1 MFKSQEVSGVDH
13 KCVLV
18 KGIGLEKIPGFPETT
33 ILYIQPCASIRG
45 RVNCELRLGI
55 PDKGAEEEFFS
66 FPLLSKLLLTY
77 SDRFAETRISDN
89 LGVARIQWRGKKI
102 LIFRNGR
109 IVIREALSESDV
121 HASLDFLSKLLAA
134 SVLCDNCEKPLLNCA
149 AGLCQTCSRIS
160 TILTKVPQN
169 LLRSQIRARFD
180 TLLLTVSK
188 QKARIERLI
197 REPSLVTP
205 SLLDSDV
212 QTQIVRTARLILD
225 LIVSSADRVELISG
239 IALLRQAW
247 DFEFFANILQR
258 VEIESTAVR
267 TADRNALNHFFRLL
281 DASHIYLQDLVCALD
296 SETIRVRLES
306 DHKAVLDCLK
316 KLKEESEKSEVLTD
330 LLRGDD
336 ARSAPDLF
344 S

>member
-1 MFKSQEVSGVDH
+1 
-13 KCVLV
+13 
-18 KGIGLEKIPGFPETT
+18 
-33 ILYIQPCASIRG
+33 
-45 RVNCELRLGI
+45 
-55 PDKGAEEEFFS
+55 
-66 FPLLSKLLLTY
+66 
-77 SDRFAETRISDN
+77 
-89 LGVARIQWRGKKI
+89 
-102 LIFRNGR
+102 
-109 IVIREALSESDV
+109 
-121 HASLDFLSKLLAA
+121 
-134 SVLCDNCEKPLLNCA
+134 
-149 AGLCQTCSRIS
+149 
-160 TILTKVPQN
+160 
-169 LLRSQIRARFD
+169 
-180 TLLLTVSK
+180 
-188 QKARIERLI
+188 
-197 REPSLVTP
+197 
-205 SLLDSDV
+205 
-212 QTQIVRTARLILD
+212 LD